1 MGLIMNEQTGY
12 LRAATVFVGAI
23 LALATVV
30 TPTAASADVYTF
42 SYAGT
47 LSSHTFGFGQF
58 TTAGSIS
65 PSQIIAISGF
75 EVFDSVADTITGL
88 SPYAVAD
95 NLLFF
100 PNAPY
105 TSFGGISF
113 HTASHGDFNLF
124 QDVGGPFILSSVQ
137 NAGGFPD
144 GLNPINL
151 QIAAVAAV
159 PEPSTWAMMIL
170 GFLGLGLF
178 GYRKSSKGS
187 GAAFRL
193 A

>member
-1 MGLIMNEQTGY
+1 MNIFKAFGS
-12 LRAATVFVGAI
+12 TVFAGAI
-23 LALATVV
+23 LALATVA

-42 SYAGT
+42 SYAGE
-47 LSSHTFGFGQF
+47 LSSHTFGFGTF
-58 TTAGSIS
+58 TTAGSTS
-65 PSQIIAISGF
+65 PSLIIAISGF
-75 EVFDSVADTITGL
+75 ETFNGVSDTITGL
-88 SPYAVAD
+88 SSYASAD
-95 NLLFF
+95 DLLFF
-100 PNAPY
+100 PDSPY

-124 QDVGGPFILSSVQ
+124 QDVSGTFILSSVQ
-137 NAGGFPD
+137 NPGGAPD

-170 GFLGLGLF
+170 GFLGVGF
-178 GYRKSSKGS
+178 VTYRRKSSSQVK
-187 GAAFRL
+187 FRL